1 MLLGSLSFSRQR
13 KRFLL
18 ALNEIDKLFAL
29 RLCLLV
35 LGVYFPFRFLRHVW
49 LRRQAKRENDGRSSL
64 RDGTC
69 CILVIKVV

>member
-35 LGVYFPFRFLRHVW
+35 FGVYFSFRFLRHV
-49 LRRQAKRENDGRSSL
+49 
-64 RDGTC
+64 
-69 CILVIKVV
+69 